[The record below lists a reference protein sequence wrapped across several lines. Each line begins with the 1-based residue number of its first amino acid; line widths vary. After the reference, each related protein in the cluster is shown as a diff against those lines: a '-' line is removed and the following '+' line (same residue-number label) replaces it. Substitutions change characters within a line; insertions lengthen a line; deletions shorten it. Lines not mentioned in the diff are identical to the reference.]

1 VNQRILYIIF
11 TCLVTISSVDLY
23 GQSKTNQDFKSPTE
37 MVDKANKLVV
47 TKPLDAFKLATA
59 AAVISKKNKNKRV
72 EANAYNTLG
81 TLYYNAG
88 EFTKAITYFT
98 RAKNIYATIT
108 DEKSE
113 EYSLKYLGKSY
124 EAVNDRANSISNYG
138 SAEQK
143 SNSSYDKADYRIK
156 NSKLKRGQGKSEEAI
171 SDLERELKTNTLL
184 DPNQKIDIYLEL
196 GDLYIAKNDT
206 VKGVDLINKA
216 LIDSKNSRNDSVSV
230 SALNTAWQ
238 IYDKNG
244 LKEQNIKT
252 QQSYLDTTATPN
264 AALNRAAN
272 YNLGNSYL
280 ANDAKEASKF
290 FKKSIDESNQTK
302 ATVDQVRAVEKLSE
316 AYEKSGEYSKALEQY
331 KIYVKLVDSI
341 KIRELASQM
350 QNEILSTKYEVQETR
365 IKELELKQIEKEE
378 ALIRQQWTIGL
389 LVLGLLLLLA
399 LTYFLIKNIR
409 EKQRSNM
416 RIRLASL
423 RSEMNPHFIFNSLN
437 SVNGFISQN
446 EEIKAN
452 RYLSDFSKLMRT
464 VLNNSNNESITL
476 DEELKSLEIYLSL
489 EHSRFPDK
497 FDYQLNVDAGLD
509 TREIGVPP
517 MLIQPYIENA
527 IWHGLRYMEN
537 KGNLDVKLSEVN
549 NALVVTISDDGIG
562 RAKSKALKTEHQKD
576 YKSAG
581 MSKTKERLE
590 LLNKLYDKD
599 YEVIV
604 EDLMVN
610 NEAQGTCVTLKLPID
625 A

>member
-11 TCLVTISSVDLY
+11 TCLVTIGSADLY

-47 TKPLDAFKLATA
+47 TKPLDAFKLATD
-59 AAVISKKNKNKRV
+59 AAVISKKNKDKRV

-108 DEKSE
+108 DAKSE

-171 SDLERELKTNTLL
+171 SDLERELKTNTSLE
-184 DPNQKIDIYLEL
+184 PNQKIDIYLEL

-230 SALNTAWQ
+230 STLNTAWQ

-252 QQSYLDTTATPN
+252 QQSYLETTATPN

-378 ALIRQQWTIGL
+378 ALTRQRWTIGL
-389 LVLGLLLLLA
+389 LVLGLLLLLV

-537 KGNLDVKLSEVN
+537 KGSLDVKLAEVN

-604 EDLMVN
+604 EDLIVN

>member
-1 VNQRILYIIF
+1 MAVH
-11 TCLVTISSVDLY
+11 
-23 GQSKTNQDFKSPTE
+23 GQSDVKKNYRNTME
-37 MVDKANKLVV
+37 MVDEANKLVV
-47 TKPLDAFKLATA
+47 DKPLDAFQLATN
-59 AAVISKKNKNKRV
+59 AVVASKANNDKRA

-88 EFTKAITYFT
+88 EYTKAITYFT
-98 RAKNIYATIT
+98 KAKNIYATVV
-108 DEKSE
+108 DERSE
-113 EYSLKYLGKSY
+113 EYSLKYLGQSY
-124 EAVNDRANSISNYG
+124 EAINDNDNSISNYSG
-138 SAEQK
+138 AELK
-143 SNSSYDKADYRIK
+143 SNSSYTKADYRIK

-171 SDLERELKTNTLL
+171 SDLEQELKNNTAL
-184 DPNQKIDIYLEL
+184 DPIQKIDIYLEL
-196 GDLYIAKNDT
+196 GDLYLTKKDT
-206 VKGVDLINKA
+206 AKGVKLINQA
-216 LIDSKNSRNDSVSV
+216 LSDSKKTKNDSVSV
-230 SALNTAWQ
+230 SALNSAWQ

-252 QQSYLDTTATPN
+252 QQGYLDSSIGN
-264 AALNRAAN
+264 NSALNRAAN

-280 ANDAKEASKF
+280 DNNAKEASKF
-290 FKKSIDESNQTK
+290 FKKSIDDTKQTE

-316 AYEKSGEYSKALEQY
+316 AYEKSGEYGKALEQY
-331 KIYVKLVDSI
+331 KIYVRLVDSI
-341 KIRELASQM
+341 KIREIASQM
-350 QNEILSTKYEVQETR
+350 QNEILSTKYEVQESKIR
-365 IKELELKQIEKEE
+365 ELEQKQLEKEK
-378 ALIRQQWTIGL
+378 ALTQQRWTIGL
-389 LVLGLLLLLA
+389 LALGLLLFLV
-399 LTYFLIKNIR
+399 LTYFLVKNIR

-464 VLNNSNNESITL
+464 VLNNSNNESISL

-527 IWHGLRYMEN
+527 IWHGLRYKEE
-537 KGNLDVKLSEVN
+537 KGNLDVKLAEVDG
-549 NALVVTISDDGIG
+549 ALVVTIADDGIG
-562 RAKSKALKTEHQKD
+562 RAKSKSLKTDHQKD

-590 LLNKLYDKD
+590 LLNKLYDKE
-599 YEVIV
+599 YEVRV
-604 EDLMVN
+604 ADL
-610 NEAQGTCVTLKLPID
+610 APGTRVTLKLPID
-625 A
+625 AR

>member
-1 VNQRILYIIF
+1 MNHRITHIAFTLLFALLAGSVLGQTKKTYDNQ
-11 TCLVTISSVDLY
+11 TPTQLVD
-23 GQSKTNQDFKSPTE
+23 E
-37 MVDKANKLVV
+37 ANKLVV
-47 TKPLDAFKLATA
+47 EKPIDAFELATN
-59 AAVISKKNKNKRV
+59 AVVASKANKDKQA

-88 EFTKAITYFT
+88 EFTKAISYFT
-98 RAKNIYATIT
+98 KAKALYTT
-108 DEKSE
+108 VEDERSE
-113 EYSLKYLGKSY
+113 EYTLKYLGRSY
-124 EAVNDRANSISNYG
+124 EAINDRSNSISSYSG
-138 SAEQK
+138 AEQI
-143 SNSSYDKADYRIK
+143 SNSSSSKTDYRIR

-171 SDLERELKTNTLL
+171 TDLERELKENTAL

-196 GDLYIAKNDT
+196 GDLYIAKRDT
-206 VKGVDLINKA
+206 AKGVKLIDKA
-216 LIDSKNSRNDSVSV
+216 LFDSKKARNDSVSI
-230 SALNTAWQ
+230 SALNSAWQ

-252 QQSYLDTTATPN
+252 QQGYLDSSIGN
-264 AALNRAAN
+264 NSALNRAAN

-280 ANDAKEASKF
+280 DNNAKEATKF
-290 FKKSIDESNQTK
+290 FKKSIDDTKQTK

-316 AYEKSGEYSKALEQY
+316 AYEKSGEYDKALEQY

-341 KIRELASQM
+341 KIRELVSQM
-350 QNEILSTKYEVQETR
+350 QNEILSTKYEVQESR
-365 IKELELKQIEKEE
+365 IKELEQKQIEKEA
-378 ALIRQQWTIGL
+378 ALTRQRWTIAL
-389 LVLGLLLLLA
+389 LVLGLLLLLG
-399 LTYFLIKNIR
+399 LTYFLVKNIR

-437 SVNGFISQN
+437 SVNAFISQN

-527 IWHGLRYMEN
+527 IWHGLRYKVT
-537 KGNLDVKLSEVN
+537 KGNLDVKLAEVDG
-549 NALVVTISDDGIG
+549 ALVVTIADDGIG
-562 RAKSKALKTEHQKD
+562 RAKSKSLKTEHQKD

-590 LLNKLYDKD
+590 LLNKLYDKE
-599 YEVIV
+599 YEVSV
-604 EDLMVN
+604 EDLTP
-610 NEAQGTCVTLKLPID
+610 GTRITLKLPID

>member
-1 VNQRILYIIF
+1 M
-11 TCLVTISSVDLY
+11 Y
-23 GQSKTNQDFKSPTE
+23 GQSKGQRDLISPSE
-37 MVDKANKLVV
+37 MVDRANKLVV
-47 TKPLDAFKLATA
+47 TRPLDAFELATN
-59 AAVISKKNKNKRV
+59 AVIASKANQDKRA

-88 EFTKAITYFT
+88 EFTKAITYFKK
-98 RAKNIYATIT
+98 AKNIYATVS

-124 EAVNDRANSISNYG
+124 EAVNDRVNSMSNYS

-143 SNSSYDKADYRIK
+143 SNSSYSKTDYRIK

-171 SDLERELKTNTLL
+171 SDLERELTENTSL
-184 DPNQKIDIYLEL
+184 DPIQKIDIYLEL
-196 GDLYIAKNDT
+196 GDLYIAKKDT
-206 VKGVDLINKA
+206 ARGVNMINKA
-216 LIDSKNSRNDSVSV
+216 LSDSKKAKNDSVGV
-230 SALNTAWQ
+230 ATLNSAWQ
-238 IYDKNG
+238 IYNTNG
-244 LKEQNIKT
+244 LNEQNIKT
-252 QQSYLDTTATPN
+252 QQSYTDTNENKSVAVR
-264 AALNRAAN
+264 RAAN
-272 YNLGNSYL
+272 YNLGNTL
-280 ANDAKEASKF
+280 LNHDAKQASTF
-290 FKKSIDESNQTK
+290 FKKSLDGSQTK
-302 ATVDQVRAVEKLSE
+302 QSAIDQVRAVEKLSE
-316 AYEKSGEYSKALEQY
+316 AYEKSGEYDKALEQY

-341 KIRELASQM
+341 KLRELASQM
-350 QNEILSTKYEVQETR
+350 QNEILSTKYEVQESR
-365 IKELELKQIEKEE
+365 IRELEQKQLEKEE
-378 ALIRQQWTIGL
+378 ALARQQWTIGL
-389 LVLGLLLLLA
+389 LALGLLLFLV
-399 LTYFLIKNIR
+399 LTYFLVKNIR

-464 VLNNSNNESITL
+464 VLNNSNNESIPL

-497 FDYQLNVDAGLD
+497 FDYQLNVDVGLD

-527 IWHGLRYMEN
+527 IWHGLRYKES
-537 KGNLDVKLSEVN
+537 KGNLSVNLAEEN

-562 RAKSKALKTEHQKD
+562 RAKSKSLKTEHQKD

-599 YEVIV
+599 YEVHV
-604 EDLMVN
+604 EDLMEN

>member
-47 TKPLDAFKLATA
+47 TKPLDAFKLATD

-378 ALIRQQWTIGL
+378 ALTRQQWTIGL

-604 EDLMVN
+604 EDLMLN
-610 NEAQGTCVTLKLPID
+610 NEAQGTRVTLKLPID

>member
-1 VNQRILYIIF
+1 M
-11 TCLVTISSVDLY
+11 D
-23 GQSKTNQDFKSPTE
+23 
-37 MVDKANKLVV
+37 MVDEANTLVV
-47 TKPLDAFKLATA
+47 SNPLDAFELATN
-59 AAVISKKNKNKRV
+59 AVVVSKANKDKRG

-98 RAKNIYATIT
+98 KAKYIYSTVV
-108 DEKSE
+108 DERSE
-113 EYSLKYLGKSY
+113 EYSLKYLGRSY
-124 EAVNDRANSISNYG
+124 EAINEKQKSITSYSG
-138 SAEQK
+138 AEQK
-143 SNSSYDKADYRIK
+143 SNSSYSQADYRIK
-156 NSKLKRGQGKSEEAI
+156 NSKLKRGQGKAEEAI
-171 SDLERELKTNTLL
+171 SDLERELTMNLSL
-184 DPNQKIDIYLEL
+184 DPKQKIDIYLEL
-196 GDLYIAKNDT
+196 GDLYITKKDT
-206 VKGVDLINKA
+206 AKGVELINRA
-216 LIDSKNSRNDSVSV
+216 LDDSKKIRNDSISV
-230 SALNTAWQ
+230 SALNSSWQ
-238 IYDKNG
+238 IYNKNG
-244 LKEQNIKT
+244 LEDLNIKT
-252 QQSYLDTTATPN
+252 QESYADTSFTQN
-264 AALNRAAN
+264 VALNRAAN
-272 YNLGNSYL
+272 YNIGNSYL
-280 ANDAKEASKF
+280 ENDAKQASTF
-290 FKKSIDESNQTK
+290 FKKSIDNTKQTK
-302 ATVDQVRAVEKLSE
+302 ATIDQVRAVEKLSE
-316 AYEKSGEYSKALEQY
+316 AYEKSGDYSKALEQY

-365 IKELELKQIEKEE
+365 IKELEQKQIEKEE
-378 ALIRQQWTIGL
+378 ALARQRWTIGL
-389 LVLGLLLLLA
+389 LALGLFILLV
-399 LTYFLIKNIR
+399 LTYFLVKNIR

-476 DEELKSLEIYLSL
+476 DEELKSLGIYLSL

-509 TREIGVPP
+509 TREINVPP

-527 IWHGLRYMEN
+527 IWHGLRYKES
-537 KGNLDVKLSEVN
+537 KGNLEVKLSEVE
-549 NALVVTISDDGIG
+549 NALLVTISDDGIG
-562 RAKSKALKTEHQKD
+562 REKSKSLKTEHQKD

-590 LLNKLYDKD
+590 LLNKLYDKN
-599 YEVIV
+599 YEVLV
-604 EDLMVN
+604 EDLMDN
-610 NEAQGTCVTLKLPID
+610 NEAEGTRVTLKLPLD

>member
-1 VNQRILYIIF
+1 VIQRILYIIF
-11 TCLVTISSVDLY
+11 TCLVTIGSVDLY

-47 TKPLDAFKLATA
+47 TKPLDAFKLATD
-59 AAVISKKNKNKRV
+59 AAVISKKNKDKRV

-108 DEKSE
+108 DAKSE

-171 SDLERELKTNTLL
+171 SDLERELKTNTSLE
-184 DPNQKIDIYLEL
+184 PNQKIDIYLEL

-230 SALNTAWQ
+230 STLNTAWQ

-252 QQSYLDTTATPN
+252 QQSYLETTATPN

-290 FKKSIDESNQTK
+290 FKKTLRSI
-302 ATVDQVRAVEKLSE
+302 R
-316 AYEKSGEYSKALEQY
+316 
-331 KIYVKLVDSI
+331 
-341 KIRELASQM
+341 KIR
-350 QNEILSTKYEVQETR
+350 
-365 IKELELKQIEKEE
+365 
-378 ALIRQQWTIGL
+378 
-389 LVLGLLLLLA
+389 
-399 LTYFLIKNIR
+399 
-409 EKQRSNM
+409 
-416 RIRLASL
+416 
-423 RSEMNPHFIFNSLN
+423 
-437 SVNGFISQN
+437 
-446 EEIKAN
+446 
-452 RYLSDFSKLMRT
+452 
-464 VLNNSNNESITL
+464 
-476 DEELKSLEIYLSL
+476 
-489 EHSRFPDK
+489 
-497 FDYQLNVDAGLD
+497 
-509 TREIGVPP
+509 GV
-517 MLIQPYIENA
+517 
-527 IWHGLRYMEN
+527 
-537 KGNLDVKLSEVN
+537 
-549 NALVVTISDDGIG
+549 
-562 RAKSKALKTEHQKD
+562 
-576 YKSAG
+576 
-581 MSKTKERLE
+581 
-590 LLNKLYDKD
+590 
-599 YEVIV
+599 
-604 EDLMVN
+604 
-610 NEAQGTCVTLKLPID
+610 
-625 A
+625 

>member
-23 GQSKTNQDFKSPTE
+23 GQSKINQDFKSPTE

-47 TKPLDAFKLATA
+47 TKPLDAFKLATD

-252 QQSYLDTTATPN
+252 QQSYLETTATPN

-341 KIRELASQM
+341 KLRELASQM

-378 ALIRQQWTIGL
+378 ALTIQRWTIGL
-389 LVLGLLLLLA
+389 LVLGLLLLLV